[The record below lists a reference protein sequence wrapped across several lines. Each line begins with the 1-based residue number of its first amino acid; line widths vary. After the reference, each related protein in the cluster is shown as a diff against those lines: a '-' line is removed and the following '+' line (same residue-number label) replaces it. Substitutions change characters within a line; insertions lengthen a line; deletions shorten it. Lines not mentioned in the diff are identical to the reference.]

1 MRKLT
6 ALFCAVILLCG
17 CSGLKHRQPPKV
29 AVCWYDREEAGTV
42 KSRAM
47 LETGL
52 RQAGYELT
60 VYDARGNQTLQD
72 SQVAELVA
80 ADTELVIL
88 EPVMPSAAEITVEQL
103 KAAEIPVVFVN
114 RMPAQPL
121 LEQISRSCYIGWD
134 MEQAGRLQ
142 GEFVNALPDGGDLNG
157 DGEVTY
163 VVIQGPEDHLDVQ
176 KITQACAQAAGETAR
191 NLAVVS
197 GDWTAKSG
205 KELCAAQLS
214 QFGRDME
221 VIFCGGELL
230 TRGALE
236 AVEEGGWIPGQDVY
250 LIGMDAEQ
258 ALLGAVAEGKIAGVV
273 CRDPA
278 AQTERILT
286 AVQMLLKKGEPE
298 KLQYEPLDTVVQE
311 TAKTLL
317 GE

>member
-1 MRKLT
+1 MKKLT

-17 CSGLKHRQPPKV
+17 CSGPKNRESAKV
-29 AVCWYDREEAGTV
+29 AVCWYDREEAGAV

-52 RQAGYELT
+52 REAGYELT

-80 ADTELVIL
+80 AETGLVIL
-88 EPVMPSAAEITVEQL
+88 EPVMPSAAEIAVEQL

-114 RMPAQPL
+114 RMPAQTL

-142 GEFVNALPDGGDLNG
+142 GEFVKALPDGGDLNG

-191 NLAVVS
+191 NLAVAS
-197 GDWTAKSG
+197 GDWTVKSG
-205 KELCAAQLS
+205 KDLCASQLS
-214 QFGRDME
+214 QFGRDIE
-221 VIFCGGELL
+221 VIFCGGEFM

-236 AVEEGGWIPGQDVY
+236 AVEEGGWTPGQDVY

-258 ALLGAVAEGKIAGVV
+258 VLLQDVAEGKIAGVV
-273 CRDPA
+273 CRDSA

-286 AVQMLLKKGEPE
+286 AVQMLLKKAEPE
-298 KLQYEPLDTVVQE
+298 KVQYEDLVPLTQE
-311 TAKTLL
+311 TARESLDN
-317 GE
+317 